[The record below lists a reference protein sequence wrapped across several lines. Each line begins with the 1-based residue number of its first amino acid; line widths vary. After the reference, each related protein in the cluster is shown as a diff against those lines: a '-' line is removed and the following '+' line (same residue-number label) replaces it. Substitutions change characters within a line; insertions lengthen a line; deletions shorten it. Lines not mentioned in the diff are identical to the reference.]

1 MTEIDGASRPDTL
14 PAPLPEAR
22 PRPPLPT
29 PRRPTT
35 SQNALKRLNLVS
47 PIEVALAQRRLFLLL
62 PFAMILGLVAYT
74 CLPTLPSPWLLA
86 GGAIVLAVALFI
98 ARTHLVWFYSL
109 TLLAAFWTGF
119 GLLELHGA
127 LFGTPMLDRP
137 VFGTYRF
144 VVEEVLSEKPGE
156 VRSIVSAIVPVGD
169 ARSVPVRR
177 ARLVV
182 KGTPVA
188 PGDTLEGPVRF
199 YDVPGP
205 ILPNGFDTQ
214 FHSYFDGV
222 GAYGNTTSSPTLVAH
237 GTDAGPQRLV
247 DSIRRGIATRLDQQL
262 QPATSGTA
270 RALITGDQS
279 AITDEWRESLAVAGL
294 AHVYSVSGLHLTIVA
309 GLVLAVMRGGLAL
322 LPGMGRLVPA
332 KRLAALTA
340 IMASLGYYAISGGN
354 VAALRSTLMILLVLG
369 AVVAGRRAL
378 TMRNVA
384 FAALAI
390 IVTDPASV
398 FRPSFQLSFAAVVA
412 LIGAW
417 EAAVREP
424 GDKDVTLVGRFGAWL
439 LGSIATSA
447 VAGAAT
453 LLFSIYYFQ
462 QTSPLGVLS
471 NLLAL
476 PLIGF
481 VMMPAALVATL
492 AMPLGL
498 EGPAV
503 QVLGWSVDRMMDIAN
518 IVAGWSAGLSWSP
531 LLQPL
536 ALMIGLGAFAW
547 FAFFTRWH
555 RLIGPVLAVPLILLF
570 ALDVAPDVL
579 VADTIQ
585 ATALRGTDGLEL
597 VAGKGTSFA
606 VNVWRETYVEALP
619 DAEAMMECDAG
630 GCFGR
635 SPAGFIIAMPKSAAA
650 FYEDC
655 PLADLVVIRR
665 PAPLGCTGATI
676 VDQRALDRLGTH
688 WLRWNAASRTFDI
701 RTAVDGRV
709 LPWRV
714 PAR

>member
-1 MTEIDGASRPDTL
+1 MTELDGASRPDTL
-14 PAPLPEAR
+14 PAPLPETR
-22 PRPPLPT
+22 PLRPLPA
-29 PRRPTT
+29 PRRPTAAAAT
-35 SQNALKRLNLVS
+35 LNRLSLIA
-47 PIEVALAQRRLFLLL
+47 PIETALAARRLFLLL

-74 CLPTLPSPWLLA
+74 FLPVLPSPWLLL
-86 GGAIVLAVALFI
+86 GGAVAIAAALVATRTSLA
-98 ARTHLVWFYSL
+98 WFHGL

-119 GLLELHGA
+119 GLLTVHGA

-137 VFGTYRF
+137 VFGNYRF
-144 VVEEVLSEKPGE
+144 VIDEVLSEKPGE
-156 VRSIVSAIVPVGD
+156 VRAIVSAILPASD
-169 ARSVPVRR
+169 ARAVPAKR
-177 ARLVV
+177 ARLVI
-182 KGTPVA
+182 KGAPIA
-188 PGDTLEGPVRF
+188 PGDTFEGPVRF

-237 GTDAGPQRLV
+237 GTDAAPQRLI
-247 DSIRRGIATRLDQQL
+247 DAIRRGIAARLDQQL
-262 QPATSGTA
+262 QPATSGIA

-322 LPGMGRLVPA
+322 LPGMGRWVSA
-332 KRLAALTA
+332 KRVAALLA
-340 IMASLGYYAISGGN
+340 IVAALGYYAISGGN

-390 IVTDPASV
+390 IVMDPASV

-417 EAAVREP
+417 ESAVREP
-424 GDKDVTLVGRFGAWL
+424 VDKDVTLVGRFGAWL
-439 LGSIATSA
+439 MGSVATSA

-492 AMPLGL
+492 AMPIGL
-498 EGPAV
+498 EGPSV

-518 IVAGWSAGLSWSP
+518 IIAGWSAGLSWSP

-536 ALMIGLGAFAW
+536 ALMIGLAAFAW
-547 FAFFTRWH
+547 FAFFTGWQ
-555 RLIGPVLAVPLILLF
+555 RLIGPVLAVPLIMLF

-579 VADTIQ
+579 VADTTQ
-585 ATALRGTDGLEL
+585 ATALRGATGLEL

-619 DAEAMMECDAG
+619 DADGMMACDSG

-635 SPAGFIIAMPKSAAA
+635 SPAGFTLAIPTSAAA

-665 PAPLGCTGATI
+665 PAPKGCTGATI
-676 VDQRALDRLGTH
+676 IDQRALDRLGTH
-688 WLRWNAASRTFDI
+688 WLRWNAPSHGFEI